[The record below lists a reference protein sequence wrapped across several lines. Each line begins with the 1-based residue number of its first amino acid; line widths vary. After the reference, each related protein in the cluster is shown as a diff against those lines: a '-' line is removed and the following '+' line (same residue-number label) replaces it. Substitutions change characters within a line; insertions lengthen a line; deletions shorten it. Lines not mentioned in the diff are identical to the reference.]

1 MSFRR
6 RYRYLKWKVLAKLSP
21 LRGAVVQANVQGK
34 KMYLDLSDRVHSE
47 SLYTTGIWEKNEAA
61 CFMKHIHSGMIVIDI
76 GANVGYYSLL
86 AAEKVGV
93 SGRVFAF
100 EPEPSRHGLLEKNI
114 QADGC
119 KQVVSV
125 QKAISNKTG
134 TARLYLDPRHNP
146 GDHRLYDSNDG
157 RDSIVV
163 ETVRLDDFFK
173 DKDSPIHSIKMDI
186 QGAEMAALEGMGDI
200 IKRKDELII
209 LTEFWPEGMRRCG
222 FSPIEFLN
230 TLVAKGFHLHIV
242 ADENQSLKHMEPGQI
257 LKMCED
263 ETYLLCRKQS
273 LYTL

>member
-186 QGAEMAALEGMGDI
+186 QGGEMAALEGMGDI
-200 IKRKDELII
+200 IKRNDDLII
-209 LTEFWPEGMRRCG
+209 LTEFWPEGMRKCG

-242 ADENQSLKHMEPGQI
+242 ADENQSLKHMEPEQI
-257 LKMCED
+257 LKMCKD
-263 ETYLLCRKQS
+263 ETYLLCRK
-273 LYTL
+273 